1 MRVPADPEAE
11 LETPTRQILQAR
23 DVLCGEDR
31 VAERGDQDAG
41 RELDARRAAGDLVER
56 RQPGRAVEA
65 ARGQQMLDDPQG
77 LEALRL
83 RPLGE
88 IAQPRRPGIIEIG
101 KREARQDQP
110 EPHLLSSQLL
120 RFRSTLGRSPGR
132 ETAMTEFSYDHVHLR
147 SPDPEATAR
156 YYERMFG
163 AEIIKSI
170 QSDGRERVDMSLG
183 GVMMFIAKV
192 DPDASLSE
200 KPAGSYVGLDHL
212 GLRVRDIDRV
222 CDELKAKGAEFTV
235 EPKTI
240 RPGVRIAFVR
250 GPQNVLIEIL
260 DRDA

>member
-1 MRVPADPEAE
+1 M
-11 LETPTRQILQAR
+11 
-23 DVLCGEDR
+23 
-31 VAERGDQDAG
+31 
-41 RELDARRAAGDLVER
+41 
-56 RQPGRAVEA
+56 
-65 ARGQQMLDDPQG
+65 
-77 LEALRL
+77 
-83 RPLGE
+83 
-88 IAQPRRPGIIEIG
+88 
-101 KREARQDQP
+101 
-110 EPHLLSSQLL
+110 S
-120 RFRSTLGRSPGR
+120 
-132 ETAMTEFSYDHVHLR
+132 EFSYDHVHLR

-170 QSDGRERVDMSLG
+170 QSDGRERVDMRLG

-192 DPDASLSE
+192 DPDATLSE
-200 KPAGSYVGLDHL
+200 KPASSYVGLDHL

-260 DRDA
+260 DRDVA